1 MHPDRRFRVDDRAAL
16 LTLLAEQPFCTL
28 STLHDGRPAVAHA
41 PVVIRGEGA
50 AVDFHLSR
58 GNVLADLADG
68 TPAVLTALAGD
79 AYVSPDFYVSEDQVP
94 TWNYRMVEAEG
105 LLTRLTDA
113 ETVALLDDLSAQEEA
128 RLLPKRPWTRGKMTP
143 GRFEA
148 MVRGIVG
155 FRLTVG
161 RLEGIAKLSQNKSA
175 DDRAGVRQ
183 GLADHPLGALIPKD

>member
-1 MHPDRRFRVDDRAAL
+1 VHPDRRFRVDDRAAL
-16 LTLLAEQPFCTL
+16 LATLAGQPFCTL
-28 STLHDGRPAVAHA
+28 STILDGRPAVAHA
-41 PVVIRGEGA
+41 PAVIRGEGA
-50 AVDFHLSR
+50 ALDFHLSR
-58 GNVLADLADG
+58 ANVLADLADG

-105 LLTRLTDA
+105 VLTRLTDA

-128 RLLPKRPWTRGKMTP
+128 RLAPKRLWTRDKMTP

-155 FRLTVG
+155 FRLTVS
-161 RLEGIAKLSQNKSA
+161 RLDGVFKLSQNKSA
-175 DDRAGVRQ
+175 EDRAGVIE
-183 GLADHPLGALIPKD
+183 GLAGYPLAALIPRA

>member
-1 MHPDRRFRVDDRAAL
+1 MHPARVFHVEDRAAL
-16 LTLLAEQPFCTL
+16 LALLAEQPFCTL
-28 STLHDGRPAVAHA
+28 STLLGGKPAVAHA
-41 PVVIRGEGA
+41 PVVVRGEG
-50 AVDFHLSR
+50 VSLDFHLSR
-58 GNVLADLADG
+58 GNVLADLPDG

-105 LLTRLTDA
+105 RLTRLTDA

-128 RLLPKRPWTRGKMTP
+128 RLLPKRPWTRDKMTP

-155 FRLTVG
+155 FRLTAS
-161 RLEGIAKLSQNKSA
+161 RLEGIAKLSQNKSVE
-175 DDRAGVRQ
+175 DREGVAQ
-183 GLADHPLGALIPKD
+183 GLANHPLGALIPKD